1 MDAIKKFTNR
11 NMSRNKRR
19 TLVTAIG
26 VMLSTALVC
35 TVIGM
40 AATFRHSI
48 IEDYKHSVG
57 DYHVE
62 YGIHGNKEQYDIVK
76 NYAHAEK
83 SGAIHTLGFTDIR
96 AKNLDRDFI
105 CIYAF
110 DNDVEKQLDFK
121 LKDGRFPENETEIVL
136 SADYVQAAGNVR
148 IGDELRMDLGKRTFE
163 EDPSFFMS
171 NDWYGDDVRYIPGEV
186 KTYKVVGIIED
197 KRSFVGYNSVGY
209 GCFTRAESFQGGYSQ
224 VFIRFDEPSK
234 YEEYMLRI
242 NSSLSQMGG
251 EYDYGTNTLTRY
263 EGGLSDAAFKLVF
276 GLGGVICLIIVGTSI
291 FVIANSFRISVEDK
305 KVQFGMLSSIGATR
319 RQIRKIVLREA
330 AWIFLVGTLA
340 GIALG
345 VFVVWALDAVMNYL
359 LKDVFPVKMIF
370 TLPWWVIL
378 VTVVLSAVTILF
390 ASLIPARL
398 ATRITPI
405 EIIRGGSALRSDEKN
420 LRSRKLTRKLFGVG
434 GTIAEKNIRRD
445 RKKYRT
451 AVISLA
457 LGIATYIGAASFV
470 GYGRKVVG
478 EVYTEV
484 DYNISINAYGDPT
497 PERQA
502 EIRDS
507 FRKIRGLGAIREST
521 FYSTAYV
528 KVDAEKYGTDHMKAM
543 CDPETSLFDLTVYI
557 LPKNDFERY
566 ISKIGVTAEDPSGVA
581 ILADRELYYD
591 AEGVRHSGRYLL
603 TEEGENLGV
612 SYAVAS
618 KGFTEEE
625 VDPNVDVWE
634 REEMQCNI
642 TRLVG
647 DDELPI
653 GLNGAYASDGGL
665 FLVVSEDYF
674 RTLPADAFLQN
685 MFIDAEDPIEFQ
697 KGIDALQD
705 SGAIENTHVYNAEQE
720 RQSSNRMVL
729 VLEIFLYGFIIVIV
743 LIGVTNVINTIST
756 SMKIRSRE
764 FAMLR
769 SVGMT
774 KKEFRRMMRTEGVIY
789 TMKSVLLGI
798 PAGLGLSWLV
808 YLAVRT
814 RYDYGY
820 ILPGLP
826 ILIAVLGVGL
836 IVGLIMWVAERKTLK
851 QNIIETIRKQNF

>member
-1 MDAIKKFTNR
+1 M
-11 NMSRNKRR
+11 
-19 TLVTAIG
+19 
-26 VMLSTALVC
+26 
-35 TVIGM
+35 
-40 AATFRHSI
+40 
-48 IEDYKHSVG
+48 
-57 DYHVE
+57 
-62 YGIHGNKEQYDIVK
+62 
-76 NYAHAEK
+76 
-83 SGAIHTLGFTDIR
+83 
-96 AKNLDRDFI
+96 
-105 CIYAF
+105 
-110 DNDVEKQLDFK
+110 
-121 LKDGRFPENETEIVL
+121 
-136 SADYVQAAGNVR
+136 
-148 IGDELRMDLGKRTFE
+148 
-163 EDPSFFMS
+163 
-171 NDWYGDDVRYIPGEV
+171 
-186 KTYKVVGIIED
+186 
-197 KRSFVGYNSVGY
+197 
-209 GCFTRAESFQGGYSQ
+209 
-224 VFIRFDEPSK
+224 
-234 YEEYMLRI
+234 
-242 NSSLSQMGG
+242 
-251 EYDYGTNTLTRY
+251 
-263 EGGLSDAAFKLVF
+263 
-276 GLGGVICLIIVGTSI
+276 
-291 FVIANSFRISVEDK
+291 
-305 KVQFGMLSSIGATR
+305 
-319 RQIRKIVLREA
+319 
-330 AWIFLVGTLA
+330 
-340 GIALG
+340 
-345 VFVVWALDAVMNYL
+345 
-359 LKDVFPVKMIF
+359 
-370 TLPWWVIL
+370 
-378 VTVVLSAVTILF
+378 
-390 ASLIPARL
+390 
-398 ATRITPI
+398 
-405 EIIRGGSALRSDEKN
+405 
-420 LRSRKLTRKLFGVG
+420 
-434 GTIAEKNIRRD
+434 
-445 RKKYRT
+445 
-451 AVISLA
+451 
-457 LGIATYIGAASFV
+457 
-470 GYGRKVVG
+470 
-478 EVYTEV
+478 
-484 DYNISINAYGDPT
+484 
-497 PERQA
+497 
-502 EIRDS
+502 
-507 FRKIRGLGAIREST
+507 
-521 FYSTAYV
+521 
-528 KVDAEKYGTDHMKAM
+528 
-543 CDPETSLFDLTVYI
+543 
-557 LPKNDFERY
+557 
-566 ISKIGVTAEDPSGVA
+566 TAEDPSGVA

-625 VDPNVDVWE
+625 VDPDVDVWE

-674 RTLPADAFLQN
+674 RTLPADAFLQD

-836 IVGLIMWVAERKTLK
+836 IVGLIMWVAERRALK